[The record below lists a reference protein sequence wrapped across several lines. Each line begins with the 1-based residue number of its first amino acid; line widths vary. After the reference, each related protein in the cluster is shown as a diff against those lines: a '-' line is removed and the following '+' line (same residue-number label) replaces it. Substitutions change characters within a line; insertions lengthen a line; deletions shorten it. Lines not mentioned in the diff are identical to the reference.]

1 MMGTVVL
8 ALIAIAVIIALAVF
22 STVATSARAR
32 KEATE
37 AFLLARMQAALGI
50 VAEHAA
56 ASFEFSDD
64 DLIIDLAAPHLVQA
78 TADFSAGAAQM
89 QTMIDAEEARFIA
102 EIGSAYDEYL
112 ETVAFLANFG
122 DSSFP
127 SGSLDELR
135 NSEDA
140 IRAPLLDLQ
149 LEENEHLL
157 DSIEEEARAVLILQ
171 RLVPGLLVL
180 AALLTILAIRLQL
193 RSRHLEELEAL
204 YVAKDGF
211 IASVSHELRTPLTAV
226 VGMAAELRDR
236 TEVFDPDEVVEL
248 ATIIADQ
255 SNEVSY
261 IVEDLLVAARIDA
274 GSLTVV
280 LEPVGLRRQVEDA
293 LVPFRALLPSGCQL
307 IGDATAYADG
317 GRVRQILRNLIGNA
331 VRHGGDRI
339 TVRIQTELRGAVVI
353 VEDDGQGL
361 PASEWEAIFEA
372 YHRARDIPGLPPSV
386 GLGLTVSRQLAR
398 QMSGDLSYRY
408 ADGFSRFEL
417 VLQAA
422 GPTGATEPV
431 VQGVSSG

>member
-112 ETVAFLANFG
+112 ETIAFLANFG